1 MTLAAF
7 NPPRRGD
14 APRTSTNFQHHAS
27 IISNLG
33 NPQEDGQ
40 AIPGNSTPPPRP
52 PKCNVQMVY
61 DLTSDFPNLPP
72 RTNEN
77 DQNTAQP
84 QDAPQI
90 TPPESQANS
99 TPASSAT
106 MDELTKFK
114 DVIKQEFLAMI
125 QKEVQTQIQTQ
136 MQALQTDMKNL
147 TAKIDGM
154 QEGIRGSI
162 GATVR
167 DAIMHSMNH
176 TAPHQAP
183 NSIPEPPAQSENSQD
198 GACQKPTGTC
208 S

>member
-14 APRTSTNFQHHAS
+14 APRTSTNFQSCAS
-27 IISNLG
+27 IISNFG

-40 AIPGNSTPPPRP
+40 AIPGNNAPSPGP
-52 PKCNVQMVY
+52 PKRNVQMAC

-72 RTNEN
+72 RTNQN

-99 TPASSAT
+99 TPESSVT
-106 MDELTKFK
+106 MDELIKFK
-114 DVIKQEFLAMI
+114 DAIKKEFLAMI
-125 QKEVQTQIQTQ
+125 QKEAQTQIQTQ

-154 QEGIRGSI
+154 QEGIRDSI

-167 DAIMHSMNH
+167 DAIMYSVNH
-176 TAPHQAP
+176 TAPHPPP
-183 NSIPEPPAQSENSQD
+183 NSTPEPPA
-198 GACQKPTGTC
+198 
-208 S
+208 